1 MVKFTPLILTQPCH
15 TKQVCCVHCI
25 IVCLKACTYVS
36 MLPFINRNLSK
47 ANKPYLLL
55 YKVHDVFEVQVII
68 VVHYAFTDVLVK

>member
-1 MVKFTPLILTQPCH
+1 
-15 TKQVCCVHCI
+15 
-25 IVCLKACTYVS
+25 
-36 MLPFINRNLSK
+36 MLLFINRNLSK